1 MPLARADLESL
12 LRDRKLVP
20 PVALGGNIDEY
31 ATAPTGVTALDA
43 VLAGGFPRGQLSEIV
58 GARSSGRASVL
69 QQMLAA
75 ATTRREIVALVD
87 VLDMLDVSSA
97 AAAGVDLGR
106 LLWIRGQVLIHPG
119 LCRDMNQRALD
130 RAIKALTLVLQ
141 AGNFGLVA
149 FDAAEAPPRALE
161 RLPFTTWRRL
171 QRIIEGSQTACVLVG
186 DTPIA
191 RSAEGVTVRLTRGRG
206 ERLRPR
212 RPEDEQ
218 IRGEASASVRAGDG
232 LPRAAAARGTRGGA
246 AAPVEK
252 RGVRVDGLLFKGIDF
267 DVEVTRARAQR
278 QENVRVSLSTHC
290 A

>member
-31 ATAPTGVTALDA
+31 ATASTGVTALDA
-43 VLAGGFPRGQLSEIV
+43 VLAGGFPRGQLSEMV

-69 QQMLAA
+69 LQMLAA

-87 VLDMLDVSSA
+87 VLDTLDVPSA

-106 LLWIRGQVLIHPG
+106 LLWIRGQVLMHPG
-119 LCRDMNQRALD
+119 QCRDMNQRALD

-149 FDAAEAPPRALE
+149 FDAAEAPPHALE

-191 RSAEGVTVRLTRGRG
+191 RSSGGVTVRLTR
-206 ERLRPR
+206 RLRPR
-212 RPEDEQ
+212 RAEDEK
-218 IRGEASASVRAGDG
+218 IRGEASTGW
-232 LPRAAAARGTRGGA
+232 
-246 AAPVEK
+246 
-252 RGVRVDGLLFKGIDF
+252 VRVDGLLFKGFDL
-267 DVEVTRARAQR
+267 DVEVIRVRVQR

>member
-1 MPLARADLESL
+1 MAMPLARADLESL

-20 PVALGGNIDEY
+20 PVALGGNTDEY

-69 QQMLAA
+69 LQMLAA

-97 AAAGVDLGR
+97 ADAGVDLGR
-106 LLWIRGQVLIHPG
+106 LLWIRGQVLMHPG
-119 LCRDMNQRALD
+119 QCRDMNQRALD

-149 FDAAEAPPRALE
+149 FDAAEAPPHALE

-191 RSAEGVTVRLTRGRG
+191 RSSGGVTVRLTR

-212 RPEDEQ
+212 RAEDEQ

-232 LPRAAAARGTRGGA
+232 LPRAAAARGARGGA
-246 AAPVEK
+246 PAPVTK
-252 RGVRVDGLLFKGIDF
+252 RKADRKRPDK
-267 DVEVTRARAQR
+267 
-278 QENVRVSLSTHC
+278 
-290 A
+290 

>member
-1 MPLARADLESL
+1 MAMPLARADLESL

-20 PVALGGNIDEY
+20 PVALGGNTDEY

-43 VLAGGFPRGQLSEIV
+43 VLAGGFPRGQLSEMV

-69 QQMLAA
+69 LQMLAA

-106 LLWIRGQVLIHPG
+106 LLWIRGQVLMHPG
-119 LCRDMNQRALD
+119 QCRDMNQRALD

-149 FDAAEAPPRALE
+149 FDATEAPPHALE

-191 RSAEGVTVRLTRGRG
+191 RSSGGVTVRLTRAG

-218 IRGEASASVRAGDG
+218 IRGEASALVRATGG
-232 LPRAAAARGTRGGA
+232 APNAAAALGCRRG
-246 AAPVEK
+246 APAPMKKV
-252 RGVRVDGLLFKGIDF
+252 GQQGLEDR
-267 DVEVTRARAQR
+267 RAGSGRYTTA
-278 QENVRVSLSTHC
+278 LSS
-290 A
+290 